1 MRDIDYVKE
10 FIAEEVAAVQALQQA
25 LTDDFEQAVEWIY
38 KTPGRV
44 IVTGV
49 GKSGHIGKKIAAT
62 FSSTGT
68 HAFFVHPSEASHGD
82 LGMIA
87 NDDIVLALSKSGESH
102 ELSDII
108 HFCKRYNL
116 KLIAITQQPRSA
128 LGKAAD
134 CILRLPELKEAG
146 PYGLAPTTSTTLSII
161 LGDALALCC
170 MRRRSFSPQQFRR
183 FHPGGKLGQKL
194 SKASDVM
201 HAQSLPLVT
210 AGTAVLDASVVMSQ
224 GLMGC
229 VGVVNDAGELC
240 GIFTDGDLRR
250 NLPMTSR
257 ATKIGDVMTQNPQ
270 MASPDALISEIA
282 HLFSAK
288 KISSVFICDGK
299 KPVGIVH
306 VQDLLRNNYI

>member
-1 MRDIDYVKE
+1 MRDLDYVKE
-10 FIAEEVAAVQALQQA
+10 FIAEEAAAVNVLQR
-25 LTDDFEQAVEWIY
+25 TISDNFEEAVDWIL

-87 NDDIVLALSKSGESH
+87 KDDIVLALSKSGESH

-108 HFCKRYNL
+108 HFCKRY
-116 KLIAITQQPRSA
+116 KLRIIAITQQPDSA
-128 LGKAAD
+128 LGKSAD
-134 CILRLPELKEAG
+134 CVLRLPDLQEAG
-146 PYGLAPTTSTTLSII
+146 PHGLAPTTSTTLSGI

-170 MRRRSFSPQQFRR
+170 MRHRSFSPQQFRR
-183 FHPGGKLGQKL
+183 YHPGGKLGQKL
-194 SKASDVM
+194 TTASDLM
-201 HAQSLPLVT
+201 HTPPLPLVMADT
-210 AGTAVLDASVVMSQ
+210 RIIDASVIMSQ

-229 VGVVNDAGELC
+229 VGVVNQEGKLY

-250 NLPMTSR
+250 NLLTTNTATMIGEVMSR
-257 ATKIGDVMTQNPQ
+257 NPQ
-270 MASPDALISEIA
+270 MVAPDSLISEIA
-282 HLFSAK
+282 QLLSEK
-288 KISSVFICDGK
+288 KISSVFVCREK
-299 KPVGIVH
+299 MPVGIIH